1 MKPRTPNSRESADK
15 HSAIIE
21 AAAEVFLDNGYLG
34 ASMDDIANRA
44 GVAKQTVYSHF
55 AGKKALFVAMASA
68 LSNEASDR
76 VQSEVP
82 EYVDGDV
89 ERYLTDYAVRQL
101 NTVLVPRILRLRRL
115 VIGEVTRFPELGVA
129 LYSGGPGRAIES
141 LAATIKR
148 LSALGAL
155 SIVNPTLAATQFNWL
170 VMSAPLNRAML
181 LGDAAIP
188 DASALCTHAAESVR
202 MFLAAYGAGERKR
215 VQFGETALK

>member
-1 MKPRTPNSRESADK
+1 LPAHSGPADK

-55 AGKKALFVAMASA
+55 SSKKALFVAMASA
-68 LSNEASDR
+68 LSNDASDR
-76 VQSEVP
+76 AHNEVP

-89 ERYLTDYAVRQL
+89 ERYLTEYAIRQL
-101 NTVLVPRILRLRRL
+101 NIVLVPRILRLRRL
-115 VIGEVTRFPELGVA
+115 VIGEVTRFPEIGAA
-129 LYSGGPGRAIES
+129 LYSGGPGLAIDS

-148 LSALGAL
+148 LTALGAL
-155 SIVNPTLAATQFNWL
+155 SIVDATLAATQFNWL

-181 LGDAAIP
+181 LGDESIP
-188 DASALCTHAAESVR
+188 DASALRTHASESVR
-202 MFLAAYGAGERKR
+202 MFLAAYGAKR
-215 VQFGETALK
+215 DATSAVR